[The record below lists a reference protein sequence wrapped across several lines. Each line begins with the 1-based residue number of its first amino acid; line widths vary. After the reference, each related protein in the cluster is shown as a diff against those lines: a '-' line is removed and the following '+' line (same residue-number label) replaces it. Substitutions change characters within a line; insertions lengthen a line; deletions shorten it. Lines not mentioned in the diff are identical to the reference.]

1 MRTRVQIRSE
11 RPGLQTLGAGHSLR
25 LRRGQ
30 TRDER
35 DSGPGGELSQARQGQ
50 DQGDGGQQAGGVR
63 EDGGCDEERGR
74 AG

>member
-1 MRTRVQIRSE
+1 MTRE
-11 RPGLQTLGAGHSLR
+11 
-25 LRRGQ
+25 
-30 TRDER
+30 TRDQEE
-35 DSGPGGELSQARQGQ
+35 GELSQARQGQ